1 MGFSIETSVS
11 AVTVFLQGA
20 LSFFSPCVLP
30 LVPLYVSY
38 LAGGAAVV
46 GEDGVRRYPRG
57 KIFLNTLFFVVGISF
72 AFFLLGLGLT
82 ALGEFFHNYQVWFA
96 RASGV
101 IILLFGLYQL
111 GLGKRTMLLEQEHR
125 LPFHLNKLAMN
136 PAVALV
142 MGFTFS
148 FAWTPCVGPT
158 LSSVLLM
165 ASSAES
171 SAAGFLLIGVYTL
184 GFVLPFLAVGLFTG
198 TVLDFFKSHQNVVR
212 YTVKIGAVLLIV
224 MGILTLTGATG
235 GISADLAAGSGTV
248 QEEPAGNSGE
258 EAAPSGD
265 SQEEHSGADS
275 QEIPMVPAPD
285 FTLTDQYGQTH
296 TLSDY
301 QGKTVFLNFW
311 ATWCGPCKMEM
322 PDIQALY
329 EDWDENAG
337 ELVVLGV
344 AGPNI
349 GQEGSAE
356 DITAFL
362 EENGYT
368 YPVVMD
374 GHALL
379 PVRHQRLSHHIH
391 DRHGGQRLRLRPG
404 RRQPGGHGRHRGADQ
419 DRAAQMIHP
428 GRRGRTFAVPA
439 AFSRAAESACK
450 KVVNLRQFVLESN
463 SYRGPLRRR
472 GTPIDRKRRG
482 TPMAHNDSFDE
493 PRFEALYRKLYPD
506 LLRCAEIALRTGG
519 SWYVSVAGR
528 AEEVVQELFAF
539 AWEHQ
544 ADLWSSASPTGWLY
558 RVLRYKVLELL
569 KEDRFWRKH
578 LIRAAGEMPAS
589 PEDDFQQRAEI
600 TSILTPEEYE
610 ILRKLYLEKYTYEE
624 LAREMGLKK
633 SALAMR
639 VKRSKERFVKQ
650 WNRH

>member
-57 KIFLNTLFFVVGISF
+57 KIFLNTLFFVAGISF

-82 ALGEFFHNYQVWFA
+82 ALGAFFHDYQVWFA
-96 RASGV
+96 RISGV

-111 GLGKRTMLLEQEHR
+111 GLGKRAMLLEQERR
-125 LPFHLNKLAMN
+125 LPFRLDKLAMN

-198 TVLDFFKSHQNVVR
+198 AVLDFFKAHQSVVR

-224 MGILTLTGATG
+224 MGILTLTGATNG
-235 GISADLAAGSGTV
+235 LSADLAAVSGTTQEAPAAPQDGTASGGAQEDAGGA
-248 QEEPAGNSGE
+248 QEESGE
-258 EAAPSGD
+258 
-265 SQEEHSGADS
+265 
-275 QEIPMVPAPD
+275 IPVIPAPD
-285 FTLTDQYGQTH
+285 FTLTDQYGEPH

-301 QGKTVFLNFW
+301 QGQTVFLNFW

-337 ELVVLGV
+337 DLVVLGV
-344 AGPNI
+344 AGPGI
-349 GQEGSAE
+349 GREGSAE
-356 DITAFL
+356 DIAAFL
-362 EENGYT
+362 EANGYT

-374 GHALL
+374 DTGTLFYQYGISAY
-379 PVRHQRLSHHIH
+379 PTTFMIDPEGNVFGYVQGAVSREIMDDIVEQTMT
-391 DRHGGQRLRLRPG
+391 GQRR
-404 RRQPGGHGRHRGADQ
+404 
-419 DRAAQMIHP
+419 
-428 GRRGRTFAVPA
+428 
-439 AFSRAAESACK
+439 
-450 KVVNLRQFVLESN
+450 
-463 SYRGPLRRR
+463 
-472 GTPIDRKRRG
+472 
-482 TPMAHNDSFDE
+482 
-493 PRFEALYRKLYPD
+493 
-506 LLRCAEIALRTGG
+506 
-519 SWYVSVAGR
+519 
-528 AEEVVQELFAF
+528 
-539 AWEHQ
+539 
-544 ADLWSSASPTGWLY
+544 
-558 RVLRYKVLELL
+558 
-569 KEDRFWRKH
+569 
-578 LIRAAGEMPAS
+578 
-589 PEDDFQQRAEI
+589 
-600 TSILTPEEYE
+600 
-610 ILRKLYLEKYTYEE
+610 
-624 LAREMGLKK
+624 
-633 SALAMR
+633 
-639 VKRSKERFVKQ
+639 
-650 WNRH
+650 